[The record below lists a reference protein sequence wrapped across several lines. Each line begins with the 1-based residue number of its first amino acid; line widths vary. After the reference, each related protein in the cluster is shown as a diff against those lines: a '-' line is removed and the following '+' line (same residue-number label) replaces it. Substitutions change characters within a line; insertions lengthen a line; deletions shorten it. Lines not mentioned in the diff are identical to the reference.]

1 MKKNIKI
8 GLLVLIFL
16 GMTPAMIYPQEQAF
30 PEAAQPSVASA
41 PTVDSGAAPVDDK
54 IPGGIKGFVSLDLR
68 NIDVVDAMKFLS
80 RKADLDIVTTKNVAG
95 RVTLMVENVPVQDV
109 FDIMLRSNRLA
120 YDQRGDIYSV
130 MTEEE
135 YRVLY
140 GKSFS
145 DTREVKTLRLA
156 YIIPDQAFSLLDV
169 LKSEVGRVLV
179 DPESGS
185 VLIIDIPERIR
196 EMSRALA
203 AFEEKNE
210 VRIFP
215 LQYAKAKEV
224 EEQLKNQLD
233 GKKVG
238 LIKADERQNQV
249 IVQTLPERMKDVERL
264 IGELDTKTREV
275 VIDATIVKIKISDE
289 KTEGMEWEGLFDMLK
304 LKGDLFYMGS
314 TPFATVNPV
323 TTAGN
328 FTTRKETLATEGYAG
343 SYPFSGTTSSLASSI
358 PAVGAEKLHVGLVGT
373 QDFDTVLK
381 YVQSLGSSKILANP
395 KLVITNNQESRI
407 HVGEKQAYVT
417 TTTTTGQV
425 TSTVAEQ
432 VTFVDV
438 GTQLSITPV
447 INNDGYVTMKVKIE
461 ISSVSST
468 LITPTLN
475 KIPII
480 DSSLAETTVM
490 VKEGTTVIIG
500 GLRKDEKTGTSKET
514 PILGRIPFLG
524 HFFKS
529 GTNKV
534 ERFELIIMLTPKIIT
549 GDVFVSQS
557 GQRIEHAGIKDK
569 QGYNALKPLPK
580 EGEQA
585 GMKEPRIKVK
595 GADLPHVSDVALG
608 DKKIILKGLR
618 VLE

>member
-1 MKKNIKI
+1 MKKII
-8 GLLVLIFL
+8 RIDLWVVLFL
-16 GMTPAMIYPQEQAF
+16 GLVPTMIYPQTAPQAA
-30 PEAAQPSVASA
+30 EQPSAVSSPVTDA
-41 PTVDSGAAPVDDK
+41 GAAPVDDK

-68 NIDVVDAMKFLS
+68 DIEVIDALKFLS

-95 RVTLMVENVPVQDV
+95 RVTLMVENVAVQDV

-120 YDQRGDIYSV
+120 YDRRGEIYSV
-130 MTEEE
+130 MTEDE
-135 YRVLY
+135 YKALY

-145 DTREVKTLRLA
+145 DTREVKTLRLS
-156 YIIPDQAFSLLDV
+156 YIIPEQAFSLLDV

-185 VLIIDIPERIR
+185 VLIMDIPERIK
-196 EMSRALA
+196 EMTRALT
-203 AFEEKNE
+203 AFEERNE

-215 LQYAKAKEV
+215 LQYAKAKDI

-233 GKKVG
+233 GKRVG

-249 IVQTLPERMKDVERL
+249 IVQTLPDRMIDVERL

-275 VIDATIVKIKISDE
+275 VIDATIVKIKITDA
-289 KTEGMEWEGLFDMLK
+289 KTEGMEWEGLFNMLK
-304 LKGDLFYMGS
+304 LKGDLFYVGS

-323 TTAGN
+323 STAGN
-328 FTTRKETLATEGYAG
+328 FTTRKETLAAEGYVG
-343 SYPFSGTTSSLASSI
+343 SYPFSGTTSSLSSST
-358 PAVGAEKLHVGLVGT
+358 PTVGTQAVHVGLVGS
-373 QDFDTVLK
+373 QDFDTIMR
-381 YVQSLGSSKILANP
+381 YVKNLGSSKILANP

-438 GTQLSITPV
+438 GTQLAITPV
-447 INNDGYVTMKVKIE
+447 INEDGYVTMKVKIE

-514 PILGRIPFLG
+514 PFLGKIPFLG
-524 HFFKS
+524 HLFKTS
-529 GTNKV
+529 TDTV
-534 ERFELIIMLTPKIIT
+534 DRFELIIMLTPKVIT
-549 GDVFVSQS
+549 GDVFVSQR
-557 GQRIEHAGIKDK
+557 GQRVEHTGIKDK
-569 QGYNALKPLPK
+569 QEYNALRPLPQ
-580 EGEQA
+580 EVEQA
-585 GMKEPRIKVK
+585 GMKELRTKVK
-595 GADLPHVSDVALG
+595 GADLSSVTSSALG